1 MSKHGKPQGAEMSD
15 ASDGDSGVLELKG
28 SPESHAS
35 ADPIRII
42 DAFGRMRRG
51 DPRPGDLSALGIVLV
66 ALSAAPLAGSI
77 FLGSSA
83 RMWVA
88 LAVAAVLMFS
98 GACLII
104 AAVRMNDRSVRHRWT
119 GSGTHFALDGESQCA
134 CIESIHLPH
143 GTKDRDVWLGVWV
156 KDRCYPHPLRV
167 LRGGTLSGCHV
178 GLGSDSDAGK
188 RFRVVVYA
196 IEPSAAE
203 AIEDYYER
211 ATSSGRYA
219 GIPKRSWPKGQH
231 VDELFAFSCRRQHA
245 TETSV
250 IPSLQSN

>member
-1 MSKHGKPQGAEMSD
+1 MSGASNGDQGVPEPM
-15 ASDGDSGVLELKG
+15 G
-28 SPESHAS
+28 SSEARVS

-66 ALSAAPLAGSI
+66 ALSAAPLAGAL
-77 FLGSSA
+77 FLGSST

-88 LAVAAVLMFS
+88 LAVAAVLMAS

-104 AAVRMNDRSVRHRWT
+104 AAVRMSDRRVRHRWT
-119 GSGTHFALDGESQCA
+119 GNGTHLALDGESQCA

-143 GTKDRDVWLGVWV
+143 GTKGRDVWLGVWV

-178 GLGSDSDAGK
+178 GLGSDSDAGR

-203 AIEDYYER
+203 TIEDYYEK
-211 ATSSGRYA
+211 ATSSGRYV
-219 GIPKRSWPKGQH
+219 GIPKRSWPKGH
-231 VDELFAFSCRRQHA
+231 GVDELFAFSCRRQHA
-245 TETSV
+245 TESIV
-250 IPSLQSN
+250 VPALQGN